1 LSGTED
7 REASRLKRQEMLAAL
22 NHKIRD
28 GLIDPFDRDD
38 EQRCEFVCECGELD
52 CTEHLLLPPVLYDS
66 LKEDDVGLFADGH
79 PVTLARQAR
88 IAARDLQASAR
99 ALQAQSRVQLHR
111 ARRLRGKPDVVTVHV
126 PNLFAGSDLAWS
138 LTDPVEISE
147 GPEGVELTVEIT
159 TTLAETLSHVRDW
172 ARRYGLASIDVNVH
186 GEAKTLVT

>member
-1 LSGTED
+1 MPGTED

-28 GLIDPFDRDD
+28 GLSDPFDRDD
-38 EQRCEFVCECGELD
+38 EHRCEFVCECGDAD
-52 CTEHLLLPPVLYDS
+52 CTEHLLLPAVLYDT
-66 LKEDDVGLFADGH
+66 LKENDVALFADGH

-99 ALQAQSRVQLHR
+99 ALQAQSRVQLYR
-111 ARRLRGKPDVVTVHV
+111 ARRLRGRPDVVTVRV

-138 LTDPVEISE
+138 LDDPVEIRE
-147 GPEGVELTVEIT
+147 GPDGVELAVEIT
-159 TTLAETLSHVRDW
+159 TTLTDTLSHVRDW